1 MVCETRNLL
10 TLQYTVYAEP
20 DKGWTVLRLIGVC
33 VCVWGGKGGGGGGG
47 GGGGFIEL
55 TFVKFLTW
63 LRIERLV

>member
-33 VCVWGGKGGGGGGG
+33 VCVWGGKGGG
-47 GGGGFIEL
+47 FIEL

>member
-33 VCVWGGKGGGGGGG
+33 VCVGGGGGGVHWTH
-47 GGGGFIEL
+47 FRKIL
-55 TFVKFLTW
+55 NMVKNWKISISIF
-63 LRIERLV
+63 